1 MIYSDYDFYCY
12 GPYQG
17 TLSVEDF
24 RRLVIRASSFL
35 DYFTQGKAEEY
46 SNLEAVKMACCALTD
61 QYKLL
66 EDAQELARKNV
77 NAALSDDGPEMQS
90 ETVGSYSRTL
100 RSGGDSAAAAM
111 KAAAEARKAIPE
123 IAREYLAHTG
133 LLYRGRC
140 FDCTPHTL

>member
-12 GPYQG
+12 GPYNG

-24 RRLVIRASSFL
+24 RRFVIRASSFL
-35 DYFTQGKAEEY
+35 DYFTQGKAEKY
-46 SNLEAVKMACCALTD
+46 ANLEAVKMACCALTD